1 MKPRQCR
8 IWAFALLPARETV
21 VHSPEADVAGTATLS
36 RHGPRNDTL
45 IVEKPVYAVALLV
58 VILSLLSELLV
69 PGADRFVAIAAVTCG
84 VATWVAP
91 LLVLAISW
99 NQKPR
104 TSLAGVGFTIRL
116 FVVAACF
123 SAAGIWLAL
132 LTLVFA
138 QDRTYAWIVLLLIGI
153 FWLWVAVMLVVGDR
167 RRKPGQDGTRAR
179 PKKRLRRRLKK
190 RTE

>member
-1 MKPRQCR
+1 
-8 IWAFALLPARETV
+8 
-21 VHSPEADVAGTATLS
+21 
-36 RHGPRNDTL
+36 L
-45 IVEKPVYAVALLV
+45 IIEKPVYALALLAAA
-58 VILSLLSELLV
+58 LSLLCELLV
-69 PGADRFVAIAAVTCG
+69 PGGDHLVAIAAVACG

-91 LLVLAISW
+91 LLVLALSW

-123 SAAGIWLAL
+123 SAAGVWLAL

-138 QDRTYAWIVLLLIGI
+138 QDRTYAWIVLLLIGV

-167 RRKPGQDGTRAR
+167 RRKPDQDGVRAR
-179 PKKRLRRRLKK
+179 PKKRLRRRIKK

>member
-1 MKPRQCR
+1 
-8 IWAFALLPARETV
+8 
-21 VHSPEADVAGTATLS
+21 
-36 RHGPRNDTL
+36 L
-45 IVEKPVYAVALLV
+45 IIEKPVYVVALLI
-58 VILSLLSELLV
+58 VILSLLCELLL

-91 LLVLAISW
+91 FLVLALSW

-116 FVVAACF
+116 VVIAASC
-123 SAAGIWLAL
+123 SAVGIWLAL

-138 QDRTYAWIVLLLIGI
+138 QDRTYGWIALLLIGV

-167 RRKPGQDGTRAR
+167 RRQSGQEGTRPR
-179 PKKRLRRRLKK
+179 RKKRFSKRVKK
-190 RTE
+190 ESE

>member
-1 MKPRQCR
+1 M
-8 IWAFALLPARETV
+8 I
-21 VHSPEADVAGTATLS
+21 
-36 RHGPRNDTL
+36 
-45 IVEKPVYAVALLV
+45 IEKPVYAVALLI
-58 VILSLLSELLV
+58 VILSLLCELLV
-69 PGADRFVAIAAVTCG
+69 PGGDRIVAIAALACG

-116 FVVAACF
+116 FVVAFSF

-138 QDRTYAWIVLLLIGI
+138 QDRTYAWIALLLVGV
-153 FWLWVAVMLVVGDR
+153 FWLWVAVMLVVGD
-167 RRKPGQDGTRAR
+167 
-179 PKKRLRRRLKK
+179 LRRRPGQERSKK
-190 RTE
+190 HRKESTK